1 MADRYVIEPAAGL
14 GDQPPEPADVNGD
27 HNSEQPG
34 DWPSPA
40 TGQTPPVAEVLAFLQ
55 SQRKLA
61 EQAADHELQQVE
73 NNRKRTDM
81 WGKGV
86 LGLGTALL
94 TALGIGKLSDFLPQE
109 GIGNQIMATAGL
121 IAAIIAIGI
130 IGVRLSRVSVPIVM
144 RANENEMT
152 RGENNPEGVDGRE
165 LKIVSQVYA
174 RFVTLN
180 GCRSVAQYAAVATI
194 IESTLTELADK
205 GKSPGDADA
214 AAEADSITDVLRKRL
229 RHSVDAQDPS
239 STAPTEEMIRTY
251 VTYTLQHP
259 ELALAKAAVV
269 RSELRY
275 VMTNALAEVVRRRA
289 VNATAD
295 KLSWVILAVVPIGV
309 ALAVG
314 MTFYAGTK
322 DANRLS
328 DWQDAKTCVDVA
340 ASINKGGLTIKPPDC
355 EFPPPTLPSP
365 SPTPSSTNG
374 SPR

>member
-1 MADRYVIEPAAGL
+1 
-14 GDQPPEPADVNGD
+14 
-27 HNSEQPG
+27 
-34 DWPSPA
+34 
-40 TGQTPPVAEVLAFLQ
+40 VAEVLAFLQ

-73 NNRKRTDM
+73 NSRKRTDM

-109 GIGNQIMATAGL
+109 GIGNQIIATAGL

-144 RANENEMT
+144 RANENEMA
-152 RGENNPEGVDGRE
+152 RGENNPEGVDERE
-165 LKIVSQVYA
+165 LKIVAQVYD
-174 RFVTLN
+174 RFATLN
-180 GCRSVAQYAAVATI
+180 GCRSVTQYAAVANI

-205 GKSPGDADA
+205 GKSPWDTDA
-214 AAEADSITDVLRKRL
+214 ATEADSITEVLRKRL
-229 RHSVDAQDPS
+229 RNNVDAQDPP

-259 ELALAKAAVV
+259 ELAPAKAAMV

-295 KLSWVILAVVPIGV
+295 KLSWAILAVVPIGV

-314 MTFYAGTK
+314 MTFYAGTE
-322 DANRLS
+322 DANRLN

-355 EFPPPTLPSP
+355 KFPTPTLPSP